1 MLASL
6 FCRNPHALPFKMNTC
21 LHFTF
26 VPSTHISE
34 IENPSLHTLALLI
47 LHLLRSNLGSKSEKL
62 LHPFPIRVVF
72 KQSENGLTLHS
83 IRNLHPLPTFHITYS
98 PFLIHNIHSIQSHS
112 QTPNTTPFLSILS
125 HFTEIISSS
134 PCHTHLHHSWRS
146 HFTLGELAPK
156 VTLKGSSTQFAP
168 RGSSFS

>member
-1 MLASL
+1 MLLHSKWTHACISPL
-6 FCRNPHALPFKMNTC
+6 CRAFTIPENHFPHHHSYKQ
-21 LHFTF
+21 
-26 VPSTHISE
+26 
-34 IENPSLHTLALLI
+34 LI
-47 LHLLRSNLGSKSEKL
+47 LANLRSNLEWGSACP
-62 LHPFPIRVVF
+62 PFKYSHSRNLKGI
-72 KQSENGLTLHS
+72 GLTLHS

-98 PFLIHNIHSIQSHS
+98 PFSIHNIHSIQSHS

>member
-1 MLASL
+1 MQFGQFGEFYAWHMHWIQIGSFNTPCHALCNTFTPLSSPRTLTPHLLHHSATISPTNSPMPWVLMLASL

-62 LHPFPIRVVF
+62 LHPFPIRIAF
-72 KQSENGLTLHS
+72 KKSERDLHFIPFETYIPYQHS
-83 IRNLHPLPTFHITYS
+83 I
-98 PFLIHNIHSIQSHS
+98 
-112 QTPNTTPFLSILS
+112 
-125 HFTEIISSS
+125 
-134 PCHTHLHHSWRS
+134 
-146 HFTLGELAPK
+146 
-156 VTLKGSSTQFAP
+156 
-168 RGSSFS
+168 